1 MTLNFLSFLN
11 FLNFLNFK
19 LKNMASLLEIELAK
33 LKTVIVKIGVLSENQ
48 IIEAMKS
55 LLSDPNAT
63 TKKLK
68 KTENKIDK
76 LDVKIDEICQNIFAL
91 QQPVASDLRFII
103 SAMQISSEIERI
115 GDLAISVIKN
125 SKNVKEKYDL
135 IIKFDI
141 ASIAKNIEL
150 ITKKTNECFDKQQ
163 EKTIGEIFL
172 LNKNI
177 RVETQQVIE
186 NIISE
191 MKTNSKAVGSGTNL
205 ILALKHLERIGEHC
219 TNIAESIYF
228 VINAKTIKHEKT
240 KIE

>member
-1 MTLNFLSFLN
+1 
-11 FLNFLNFK
+11 
-19 LKNMASLLEIELAK
+19 MASLLETELAK
-33 LKTVIVKIGVLSENQ
+33 LKNVIIKIGILSENQ
-48 IIEAMKS
+48 IVEAMKS

-91 QQPVASDLRFII
+91 QQPVASDLRFIM

-125 SKNVKEKYDL
+125 SKNVKEKHDL
-135 IIKFDI
+135 IVKFDI

-150 ITKKTNECFDKQQ
+150 ITEKTNECFETQQ

-177 RVETQQVIE
+177 RIATEEVVDG
-186 NIISE
+186 IISE
-191 MKTNSKAVGSGTNL
+191 MKINPKAVGSGTNL

-219 TNIAESIYF
+219 TNIAESIVF
-228 VINAKTIKHEKT
+228 ALIT
-240 KIE
+240 K